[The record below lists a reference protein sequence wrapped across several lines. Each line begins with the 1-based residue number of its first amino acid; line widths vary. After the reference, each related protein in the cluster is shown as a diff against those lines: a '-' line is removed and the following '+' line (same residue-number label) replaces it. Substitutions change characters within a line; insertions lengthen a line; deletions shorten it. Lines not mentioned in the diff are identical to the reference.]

1 VTVDTQ
7 IEPYK
12 ADNAKLVKENNDLHM
27 QLLKLREET
36 DEQIRG
42 QYLFSHRDRIILIY
56 RNLMCNYLLIDL
68 ELRAIQ
74 RRLEHENED
83 LRFLN
88 DEYLVRLRAVEAES
102 AAKSA
107 RIMLLQDKTQQA
119 IVHSG
124 LLPL

>member
-1 VTVDTQ
+1 MDTQ